1 MLRITDRDNT
11 EMTKYKYQI
20 TGFQITYG
28 GGQRDTIKLQQPV
41 MVENIEEYRMS
52 IRDRYLG
59 VASVNLYYTE
69 VPFEEFDEYDF

>member
-1 MLRITDRDNT
+1 
-11 EMTKYKYQI
+11 MTKYKYQI
-20 TGFQITYG
+20 TGFQLTYG

-41 MVENIEEYRMS
+41 LADDIEEYRRS
-52 IRDRYLG
+52 VRDRYSG